1 MRPRSEPLV
10 AAFVKQIEE
19 NPSGQNKTRRRQS
32 FGLKLFFFASR
43 YVHAGSKTS
52 QHSRSRKKMASPTAS
67 LAFTSLP
74 SSFFCLHEQQR
85 QIRRRHLCVLYKL
98 SGRTAS
104 VLPQNHS
111 LIFRPSSA
119 ERACVR
125 PAPRPACRWAWFR
138 AFDAAPPDF
147 RGRCARSPS
156 WPQ

>member
-1 MRPRSEPLV
+1 MGYHSTNHADVKLIVFPEKAPHPGGRLRAQSQLV

-19 NPSGQNKTRRRQS
+19 NPSGQN
-32 FGLKLFFFASR
+32 
-43 YVHAGSKTS
+43 KTS

-156 WPQ
+156 